1 MSKHLQRLNKL
12 NKRSLGLT
20 TKEINLEIESV
31 NNRRNNLSTLLY
43 NQSQKVIGA
52 GVIADMVDKYHLK
65 NVGAADEVNT
75 SLSAHCEN
83 TDVIDSYKKYVNIF
97 FDSGV
102 KVGELTKVSST
113 LVLYREFLT
122 YTENYADNNLRLYIE
137 KLLESGKLK
146 LVSKEGEK
154 EGEKE
159 DDREEGPGGTNLTE
173 QSVKELNKI
182 VSNYLSTYEKTFIE
196 FLPTYMDY
204 KVSLEKTI
212 STYSRLDKSGIMAKT
227 SWLLKSVEGFESR
240 TKLEQVQN
248 VTLLESSIRKNK
260 IALGELN
267 VSAKNIILD
276 NGTPNIE
283 REKEDLDSLE
293 KENDSIDNTI
303 NNLAKEKEEISQS
316 QIKKD
321 ESVKELD
328 ELLGSVDTTYI
339 DNNEL
344 ISLTTAAEMHT
355 TALKVFTG
363 ARIDKIIQ
371 QAAKEG
377 KFFVEVFELT
387 DIEAKIILGKGY
399 ELLESTEPVIHDP
412 NNRHRRTEILTT
424 WTISWENAINN
435 GEEEGEEEG
444 R

>member
-31 NNRRNNLSTLLY
+31 SNRRDNLSTLLY
-43 NQSQKVIGA
+43 NQSQKVIGV

-65 NVGAADEVNT
+65 NVGAADEINT
-75 SLSAHCEN
+75 SLSARCEN
-83 TDVIDSYKKYVNIF
+83 TDVIGTYKKYVDIF
-97 FDSGV
+97 FDSGF
-102 KVGELTKVSST
+102 KVGELTQIPST

-122 YTENYADNNLRLYIE
+122 YTQSYANDNLRLYVE

-146 LVSKEGEK
+146 LVLRERDEK
-154 EGEKE
+154 RDEDEKSE
-159 DDREEGPGGTNLTE
+159 IITKLTE
-173 QSVKELNKI
+173 QSLKELNKI
-182 VSNYLSTYEKTFIE
+182 VLDYLPTYEKTFIE

-204 KVSLEKTI
+204 KGSLQKIKDSYGELVVKGNTTIKKTVWV
-212 STYSRLDKSGIMAKT
+212 LKT
-227 SWLLKSVEGFESR
+227 VENFGSR
-240 TKLEQVQN
+240 TKLQQVQT

-260 IALGELN
+260 ISLGELN

-276 NGTPNIE
+276 NGTPNLE
-283 REKEDLDSLE
+283 REKEDLGSLE
-293 KENDSIDNTI
+293 KENDSIDTTI
-303 NNLAKEKEEISQS
+303 NALTKEKEEISQS

-339 DNNEL
+339 DTNSL
-344 ISLTTAAEMHT
+344 INLTPAAEMHT
-355 TALKVFTG
+355 TALRVFTG
-363 ARIDKIIQ
+363 ERIDKIIQ

-399 ELLESTEPVIHDP
+399 ELLESTEPVVHDP
-412 NNRHRRTEILTT
+412 KNVRGGKRTEILTT

-435 GEEEGEEEG
+435 EEKGE
-444 R
+444 

>member
-65 NVGAADEVNT
+65 NVGAADEINT

-83 TDVIDSYKKYVNIF
+83 TDVIGSYNKYVNIF
-97 FDSGV
+97 FDSEV
-102 KVGELTKVSST
+102 KVGELTQISST
-113 LVLYREFLT
+113 LVLYGEFLT
-122 YTENYADNNLRLYIE
+122 YAENYADNNLRLYIE

-146 LVSKEGEK
+146 LVSK

-212 STYSRLDKSGIMAKT
+212 STYTRLDKSGIMAKT
-227 SWLLKSVEGFESR
+227 SWLLKSVQGFESR
-240 TKLEQVQN
+240 TKLEQVQTL
-248 VTLLESSIRKNK
+248 TLLESSIRKNK

-276 NGTPNIE
+276 NGTPNLE
-283 REKEDLDSLE
+283 REKEDLGALE
-293 KENDSIDNTI
+293 KENDSIDTTI
-303 NNLAKEKEEISQS
+303 NALTKEKEEISQS

-339 DNNEL
+339 DNNSL
-344 ISLTTAAEMHT
+344 INLTPAAEMHT
-355 TALKVFTG
+355 TALRVFTG
-363 ARIDKIIQ
+363 ERIDKIIQ

-399 ELLESTEPVIHDP
+399 ELLESTEPVVHDP
-412 NNRHRRTEILTT
+412 KNVRGGKRTEILTT

-435 GEEEGEEEG
+435 EEEEEG

>member
-31 NNRRNNLSTLLY
+31 SNRRDNLSTLLY
-43 NQSQKVIGA
+43 NQSQKVIGV

-65 NVGAADEVNT
+65 NVGAADEINT
-75 SLSAHCEN
+75 SLSARCEN
-83 TDVIDSYKKYVNIF
+83 TDVIGTYKKYVDIF
-97 FDSGV
+97 FDSGF
-102 KVGELTKVSST
+102 KVGELTQISST
-113 LVLYREFLT
+113 LALYTEFLT
-122 YTENYADNNLRLYIE
+122 YAQNYADHNLRLYIE

-146 LVSKEGEK
+146 LVSKEDDRE
-154 EGEKE
+154 E
-159 DDREEGPGGTNLTE
+159 DDREEGPGTNLTE

-182 VSNYLSTYEKTFIE
+182 VSSYQSTYEKTFIE
-196 FLPTYMDY
+196 FFPTYMDY

-212 STYSRLDKSGIMAKT
+212 STYTRLDKSGIMEKT
-227 SWLLKSVEGFESR
+227 SWLLKSVEFYESR
-240 TKLEQVQN
+240 TKLEQVQTL
-248 VTLLESSIRKNK
+248 TLLESSIRKNK
-260 IALGELN
+260 ISLGELN

-276 NGTPNIE
+276 NGTPNLE
-283 REKEDLDSLE
+283 REKEDLGSLE
-293 KENDSIDNTI
+293 KENDSIDTTI
-303 NNLAKEKEEISQS
+303 NALTKEKEEISQS

-339 DNNEL
+339 DTNSL
-344 ISLTTAAEMHT
+344 INLTPAAEMHT
-355 TALKVFTG
+355 TALRVFTG
-363 ARIDKIIQ
+363 ERIDKIIQ

-399 ELLESTEPVIHDP
+399 ELLESTEPVVHDP
-412 NNRHRRTEILTT
+412 KNVRGGKRTEILTT

-435 GEEEGEEEG
+435 GEEEEGE
-444 R
+444 